1 MSETKID
8 PQKYFDII
16 KDRKYKSTDKF
27 LTDFQEII
35 ELELSKAMKTGQNYM
50 VRRLAYIMSIIP
62 KERDLLSRGIDVFCL
77 REDIEEY
84 ITQVADKVIKV
95 IELEN
100 YPRSIPD
107 EIVAKVAKLKE
118 DNIFD
123 RYYVVYTDY
132 TGETE
137 KQVEQERRR
146 KDPILFGAFEQKI
159 DGIWDIFDRFYFIGD
174 WEDEYCDLTLAK
186 MVDAMS
192 KKKKKEII
200 HNVAIKKAT
209 PEEVRSY
216 LNALEE
222 QEDKER
228 FSLRPRKQSFFKKV
242 KTAWNVLTK

>member
-1 MSETKID
+1 MPETKLD

-16 KDRKYKSTDKF
+16 KDKKYKSTDKF

-35 ELELSKAMKTGQNYM
+35 EKELSKAMKTGQNYM

-107 EIVAKVAKLKE
+107 EIVAKVSKLKE

-146 KDPILFGAFEQKI
+146 KEKFK
-159 DGIWDIFDRFYFIGD
+159 
-174 WEDEYCDLTLAK
+174 
-186 MVDAMS
+186 
-192 KKKKKEII
+192 
-200 HNVAIKKAT
+200 
-209 PEEVRSY
+209 
-216 LNALEE
+216 
-222 QEDKER
+222 
-228 FSLRPRKQSFFKKV
+228 RPACQRKSGKCGSCGR
-242 KTAWNVLTK
+242 T